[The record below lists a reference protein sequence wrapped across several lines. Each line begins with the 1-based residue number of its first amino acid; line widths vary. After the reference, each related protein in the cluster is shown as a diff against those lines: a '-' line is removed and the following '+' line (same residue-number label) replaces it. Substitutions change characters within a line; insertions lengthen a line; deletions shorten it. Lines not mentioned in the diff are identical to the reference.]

1 MGTKRQILSHAFKT
15 AFPNTIPIFAGFTFL
30 GMAYGIYMNAS
41 GFSFLYPM
49 LMSLTIL
56 AGSIEFVTVGLL
68 LGPFDPLGAFILALT
83 INARHLFYGISMLGK
98 YRVSGLK
105 RLYLIFGMCDES
117 FSVNY
122 MADIPEGVDRGWFQ
136 FFVTA
141 LNHSY
146 WVLGATLGGLLGH
159 IVEFDTKGLEFI
171 MTALF
176 IVLFL
181 NQWMKEKN
189 HHSSIIGLT
198 VSATCLILFGSSGFI
213 IPAMVLILLILTV
226 FKNTFTKAGVVS

>member
-1 MGTKRQILSHAFKT
+1 MKTKKQVLMQAFKA
-15 AFPNTIPIFAGFTFL
+15 AFPNTIPILAGFTFL
-30 GMAYGIYMNAS
+30 GMAYGIYMNAM

-68 LGPFDPLGAFILALT
+68 LEPLTPEAFFMALT
-83 INARHLFYGISMLGK
+83 INARHLFYGISMLEK
-98 YRVSGLK
+98 YRVPGIK
-105 RLYLIFGMCDES
+105 RFYLIFGMCDES

-122 MADIPEGVDRGWFQ
+122 MADIPEDVDRGWFQ

-146 WVLGATLGGLLGH
+146 WVLGATLGGLLGQV
-159 IVEFDTKGLEFI
+159 IEFNTKGLEFI

-181 NQWMKEKN
+181 NQWMKEES
-189 HHSSIIGLT
+189 HHSSLIGLT
-198 VSATCLILFGSSGFI
+198 ISAICLILFGSDGFI
-213 IPAMVLILLILTV
+213 IPAMVLILLILPLFRKAFV
-226 FKNTFTKAGVVS
+226 KAGVVR